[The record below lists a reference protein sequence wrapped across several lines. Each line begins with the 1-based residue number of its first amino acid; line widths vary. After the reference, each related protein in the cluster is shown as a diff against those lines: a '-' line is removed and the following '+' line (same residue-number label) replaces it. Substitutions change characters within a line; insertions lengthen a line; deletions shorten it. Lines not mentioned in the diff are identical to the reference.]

1 MKKSKKKQLVM
12 SMIFRVANLWQQ
24 KSAGM
29 PDGMTLRQFMLLA
42 TLRNFPDKKTNLS
55 ALSEKFGG
63 TRQNVRQLVNAL
75 AGKGFVCMEQSDKD
89 RRETMISLTD
99 KAKTFFDEN
108 ETAGED
114 LIQPVFAGVGEKS
127 LDGAL
132 ECLETMLANLEDD
145 SSRGVADED
154 E

>member
-42 TLRNFPDKKTNLS
+42 TLRNFPDKMTNLS

-63 TRQNVRQLVNAL
+63 TRQTVNAL

-145 SSRGVADED
+145 SPRGVADED